1 MRLSQ
6 QGGQKVS
13 LLKRAN
19 RWRYWKQ
26 RALDAEKKL
35 AQTQE
40 ALRFANHLND
50 NFSLKWHRC
59 TQHINLL
66 NKAHLKW
73 IRRAKNYKTEL
84 DKLKG
89 EKK

>member
-6 QGGQKVS
+6 QGGEKVS

-35 AQTQE
+35 VQTQD
-40 ALRFANHLND
+40 ALCYAHNLN
-50 NFSLKWHRC
+50 NNITLKWHRC

-73 IRRAKNYKTEL
+73 IRRAKNYKAEL
-84 DKLKG
+84 DKLN
-89 EKK
+89 EVKK